1 MTAAD
6 ADLARAGVG
15 CSGWL
20 FEQVTEG
27 RQEKRA
33 EGIQCRFPP
42 QRLMFVSQQPPCTMV
57 WIDG

>member
-1 MTAAD
+1 MGLGMTAAG

-27 RQEKRA
+27 RQEK
-33 EGIQCRFPP
+33 G
-42 QRLMFVSQQPPCTMV
+42 
-57 WIDG
+57 